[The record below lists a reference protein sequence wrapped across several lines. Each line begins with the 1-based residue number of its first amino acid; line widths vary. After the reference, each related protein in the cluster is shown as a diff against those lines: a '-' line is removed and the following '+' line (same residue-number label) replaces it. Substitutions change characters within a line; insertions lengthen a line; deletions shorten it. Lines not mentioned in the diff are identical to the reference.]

1 MFHTAHGGLESAPC
15 HLWRAWMGSKQPV
28 EGVEELHAACR
39 GRGIAQ
45 RCHWRAWKCSMLP
58 VEGMEVMLPVEL

>member
-1 MFHTAHGGLESAPC
+1 
-15 HLWRAWMGSKQPV
+15 MGSKQPV

-39 GRGIAQ
+39 VRGIAQ